1 MRLFVKLLANFSGL
15 ANEDPWANHVRAIVN
30 TRVSSRFDLI
40 SLFLV
45 GEIPTR
51 CQHAI
56 LYLLFVLSS
65 SLHNLYCVCPFA
77 HSI

>member
-15 ANEDPWANHVRAIVN
+15 ANADPWANHVRTIVN
-30 TRVSSRFDLI
+30 TQFSSIFDLI

-45 GEIPTR
+45 GEILTR
-51 CQHAI
+51 CHHAF
-56 LYLLFVLSS
+56 LCLLFFLSP
-65 SLHNLYCVCPFA
+65 SLHNLHCVCPFA